1 MSRVA
6 AVGSWAELAGYAL
19 VGVEV
24 VDASGPDAVRR
35 AWEELPEDVGLVL
48 LTAEAR
54 RSLPDELLPRERLW
68 VVTPG

>member
-6 AVGSWAELAGYAL
+6 AIGSWTELACYAL

-24 VDASGPDAVRR
+24 VDASGPEAVRR
-35 AWEELPEDVGLVL
+35 AWEELPEDVGVVL
-48 LTAEAR
+48 LTPEAR
-54 RSLPDELLPRERLW
+54 RSLPGLLLPRELLW